1 MEYIE
6 KHLPKNELDDI
17 TYISE
22 LLHDI
27 NIKNTYNLEN
37 IVRNTKLLNAE
48 QIKLAT
54 DIAKNLGNWIDEMKK
69 EIEKFE

>member
-54 DIAKNLGNWIDEMKK
+54 DIAKNLGN
-69 EIEKFE
+69 